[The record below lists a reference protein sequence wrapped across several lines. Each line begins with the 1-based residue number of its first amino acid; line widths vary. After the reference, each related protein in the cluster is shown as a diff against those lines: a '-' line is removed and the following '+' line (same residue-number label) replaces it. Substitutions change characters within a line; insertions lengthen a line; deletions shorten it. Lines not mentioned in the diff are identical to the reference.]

1 MHLWILRVSHVE
13 VQLHGPVESASW
25 EMKNVF
31 PPRGTRAISCRDHWY
46 RGCPVG
52 RDVRTWWLN
61 PVPETLLQ
69 EGWEGQ
75 ECAMPESSL
84 DADAAGLG
92 P

>member
-1 MHLWILRVSHVE
+1 MWRCSSTARGVSILGNEECLPSQRDQGHQLQGPLVS
-13 VQLHGPVESASW
+13 Q
-25 EMKNVF
+25 
-31 PPRGTRAISCRDHWY
+31 
-46 RGCPVG
+46 GCPVG

-61 PVPETLLQ
+61 PGPETLLQ